1 MTQLELVQRSL
12 TDLIN
17 TLEVNSLINSV
28 IEVELELCQDLI
40 DSAADNSFKNEL
52 KDYLSSLE
60 VIKAEIKLIQAS

>member
-40 DSAADNSFKNEL
+40 DGAADNSFKNEL
-52 KDYLSSLE
+52 NDYLSSLE

>member
-28 IEVELELCQDLI
+28 ITVELELCQDLI
-40 DSAADNSFKNEL
+40 DGASDNSFEAEL
-52 KDYLSSLE
+52 NDYLASLE
-60 VIKAEIKLIQAS
+60 VIKAELKIMQAS

>member
-28 IEVELELCQDLI
+28 ITGELESCQDLI
-40 DSAADNSFKNEL
+40 DNAADNSFETEL
-52 KDYLSSLE
+52 NDYLASLE
-60 VIKAEIKLIQAS
+60 VIKAEIKLMQAS